1 MKNHTKIFWY
11 AAYQHISISWPWKKS
26 LHFQQDQISHRS
38 KNWYYLYF
46 SHSCASIKIGSYD
59 LLPLEKTFTLHN
71 VIILINLAFDK
82 EQNCCK
88 YNIKSSYQ
96 LPKKGNK

>member
-1 MKNHTKIFWY
+1 MF
-11 AAYQHISISWPWKKS
+11 
-26 LHFQQDQISHRS
+26 
-38 KNWYYLYF
+38 F
-46 SHSCASIKIGSYD
+46 SQLCKHQSCSYD

-96 LPKKGNK
+96 LPKKR